1 MQTNSYLLPT
11 NEELPRPSRKP
22 SRNDKLALS
31 FFSVDFIIFDF
42 FEREIIAVI
51 DFEFTE
57 EHIALRN
64 TVREFVQGEVAPY
77 IKEWDEKA
85 HYETSVFKKMA
96 DLGLMGVC
104 IPEQYGGAGFDY
116 VSLGL
121 VCEELEACDT
131 FLRVAMSVHVGLNSL
146 SVYSW
151 GTEEQKQK
159 YLVPQARGEK
169 LATFGLTEP
178 NAGSD
183 VVGMGSYARRDG
195 DDWILNGEKMWISL
209 GDLADNF
216 LFFCW
221 TDLEKQ
227 KVRDHSGLSC
237 FIVERSM
244 PGFSSGTIHGK
255 MGIRAGN
262 TGYFSL
268 QDVRVPK
275 ENMLG
280 REGEGFKIAMF
291 SLENGRYTV
300 ASGATGVIR
309 ASRDAASAYANTR
322 EVQGQKIANF
332 QLVKQ
337 KIAEMEADYQMAHL
351 LWLKCG
357 FLKNEGKPSARA
369 ASLAKWQATTRSE
382 KAASMAIEVHGA
394 NGYTND
400 YPVERYLR
408 NCKAAVIYE
417 GTRDIHTLMQADW
430 ALGLKKEKPARVI
443 LPPYRPTEIK
453 TSAG

>member
-1 MQTNSYLLPT
+1 VIIF
-11 NEELPRPSRKP
+11 ELTE
-22 SRNDKLALS
+22 DHLALQQ
-31 FFSVDFIIFDF
+31 
-42 FEREIIAVI
+42 
-51 DFEFTE
+51 
-57 EHIALRN
+57 
-64 TVREFVQGEVAPY
+64 TVREFVAGEVAPY

-85 HYETSVFKKMA
+85 HFERSVFDMMA
-96 DLGLMGVC
+96 ELGLMGVC

-116 VSLGL
+116 ISLGI

-146 SVYSW
+146 SVFSW
-151 GTEEQKQK
+151 GSEEQKQK
-159 YLVPQARGEK
+159 YLVPQAKGEK

-183 VVGMGSYARRDG
+183 VVGMRSNARRDG
-195 DDWILNGEKMWISL
+195 DDWVLNGEKMWISL
-209 GDLADNF
+209 GDFADNF

-221 TDLEKQ
+221 TDPEKQ
-227 KVRDHSGLSC
+227 KARDHSGLSC
-237 FIVERSM
+237 FIVERTM
-244 PGFSSGTIHGK
+244 PGFSSGTLHGK
-255 MGIRAGN
+255 LGIRAGN

-268 QDVRVPK
+268 QDVRVPN

-280 REGEGFKIAMF
+280 QEGEGFKIAMF

-309 ASRDAASAYANTR
+309 ASRDASVAYANTR
-322 EVQGQKIANF
+322 EVQGQKIGNF

-337 KIAEMEADYQMAHL
+337 KIANMEADYQMCRL
-351 LWLKCG
+351 LWLKTG
-357 FLKNEGKPSARA
+357 YLKNLGLPSARA
-369 ASLAKWQATTRSE
+369 ASLAKWQATIRSE
-382 KAASMAIEVHGA
+382 TAASMAIEVHGA

-443 LPPYRPTEIK
+443 LPPYRPSETK
-453 TSAG
+453 DASA

>member
-1 MQTNSYLLPT
+1 M
-11 NEELPRPSRKP
+11 
-22 SRNDKLALS
+22 
-31 FFSVDFIIFDF
+31 
-42 FEREIIAVI
+42 I
-51 DFEFTE
+51 DFELTE
-57 EHIALRN
+57 EHLALQK
-64 TVREFVQGEVAPY
+64 TVREFCAGEVAPY

-85 HYETSVFKKMA
+85 HFEPSVFKKMA
-96 DLGLMGVC
+96 ELGLLGVC

-116 VSLGL
+116 ISLGL

-159 YLVPQARGEK
+159 YLVPQAKGEK

-183 VVGMGSYARRDG
+183 VIGMRSYAKRDG

-209 GDLADNF
+209 GDVADHF

-227 KVRDHSGLSC
+227 KARDHSGMSC

-244 PGFSSGTIHGK
+244 AGFSSGTLHGK
-255 MGIRAGN
+255 LGIRAGN

-280 REGEGFKIAMF
+280 QEGEGFKIAMF

-309 ASRDAASAYANTR
+309 ASRDASVAYANTR
-322 EVQGQKIANF
+322 EVQGQTIANF

-337 KIAEMEADYQMAHL
+337 KIANMEADYQMAHL
-351 LWLKCG
+351 LWLRCG
-357 FLKNEGKPSARA
+357 YLKNEGLPSARA
-369 ASLAKWQATTRSE
+369 ASLAKWQATVRSE
-382 KAASMAIEVHGA
+382 TAASMAIEVHGA

-430 ALGLKKEKPARVI
+430 ALGLKKEKAARVI
-443 LPPYRPTEIK
+443 LPPYQSSEAK
-453 TSAG
+453 AAN

>member
-1 MQTNSYLLPT
+1 M
-11 NEELPRPSRKP
+11 
-22 SRNDKLALS
+22 
-31 FFSVDFIIFDF
+31 
-42 FEREIIAVI
+42 I
-51 DFEFTE
+51 DFELTE
-57 EHIALRN
+57 EHLALQN
-64 TVREFVQGEVAPY
+64 TVREFCAGEVAPY
-77 IKEWDEKA
+77 IKEWDEKS
-85 HYETSVFKKMA
+85 HFEPRVFEKMA
-96 DLGLMGVC
+96 ELGLMGVC
-104 IPEQYGGAGFDY
+104 IPEEYGGAGFDY
-116 VSLGL
+116 ISLGL

-146 SVYSW
+146 SLYSW

-159 YLVPQARGEK
+159 YLVPQAKGEK
-169 LATFGLTEP
+169 IATFGLTEP

-183 VVGMGSYARRDG
+183 VIGMRSTAVRDG
-195 DDWILNGEKMWISL
+195 DEWVLNGEKMWISL
-209 GDLADNF
+209 ADVADHF

-227 KVRDHSGLSC
+227 KKRDHSGMSC
-237 FIVERSM
+237 FIVERTM
-244 PGFSSGTIHGK
+244 PGFQSGTIHGK
-255 MGIRAGN
+255 LGIKAGN

-268 QDVRVPK
+268 QDVRVPAP
-275 ENMLG
+275 NMLG
-280 REGEGFKIAMF
+280 QEGEGFKIAMF

-309 ASRDAASAYANTR
+309 ASRDASVAYANTR

-337 KIAEMEADYQMAHL
+337 KIADMEADYQMSHL
-351 LWLKCG
+351 LWLQAG
-357 FLKNEGKPSARA
+357 YLKNKGLPSARA

-382 KAASMAIEVHGA
+382 TAASMAIEVHGA

-430 ALGLKKEKPARVI
+430 ALGLKKEKPARVT
-443 LPPYRPTEIK
+443 LPAYK
-453 TSAG
+453 AAGA